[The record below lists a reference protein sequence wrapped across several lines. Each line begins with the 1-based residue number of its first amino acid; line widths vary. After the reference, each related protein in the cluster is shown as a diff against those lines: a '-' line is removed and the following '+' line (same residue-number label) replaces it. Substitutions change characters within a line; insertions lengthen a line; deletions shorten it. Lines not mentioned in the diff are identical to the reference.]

1 MHGLFEDDEVDPRG
15 RKRRATGAAPS
26 AVLQINDY
34 PLQEMFEEWNRKER
48 APTDPY
54 FETGGLIFSNVT
66 ADIVKVERE
75 FKRNDFVCDKDD
87 KLVFTEVVSWEGL
100 SPWFM

>member
-1 MHGLFEDDEVDPRG
+1 MGCSKTDTRG
-15 RKRRATGAAPS
+15 RKRRATGAAPP
-26 AVLQINDY
+26 AALQIDNY
-34 PLQEMFEEWNRKER
+34 PLKEMFDWVRK
-48 APTDPY
+48 PDDPY

-75 FKRNDFVCDKDD
+75 FKRDDFVCDKDD